1 VDDEPHR
8 GALVER
14 LERSVRSLGADD
26 LLLFR
31 RVSTGRLVHLGGCGR
46 GEGWAG
52 IVEIGDPLLAAHP
65 VRMVERLSF
74 PSPRQ
79 IVGPYHAQSA
89 VLVRREDEFVVVG
102 SRGGGLR
109 LDEPDAGF
117 LEVAAQAVEAITHV
131 SPAKRLGDEL
141 ELLHAVQDLAAV
153 DTSRTVGEVLHAVG
167 ASAASSL
174 SCEVAVV
181 SVPGSPPV
189 VVRRGAA
196 SLGDG
201 GLGDGG
207 PGDGGPGDGGPGDRQ
222 LTGALSALLGRGELM
237 VCSQE
242 ALDLPLPG
250 VDGGIRSWLLLPL
263 DADGDGGLLLLHT
276 EVARG
281 FTELCQQMGRRLA
294 EAAQSVIATAL
305 SRQRLVE
312 ETRALREAV
321 ERDAL
326 TGLGNR
332 AGWERRLDEVQ
343 AEDGPGADAR
353 PGVGVVVCDLDD
365 LKLTNDR
372 HGHAAGDD
380 LLRRFAALLSIC
392 CPGDTAVRLG
402 GDEFAVLIRGDRAD
416 VERRRDAVVAALA
429 GAVVLG
435 GVLLRASVGL
445 CWSPN
450 PQAARACQR
459 SADAAMY
466 DAKRARR
473 GARRH
478 PAACPAA

>member
-1 VDDEPHR
+1 M
-8 GALVER
+8 
-14 LERSVRSLGADD
+14 RSLGADD

-52 IVEIGDPLLAAHP
+52 IVEIGDPLLAGHP
-65 VRMVERLSF
+65 VRTVERMSF

-89 VLVRREDEFVVVG
+89 VLVRREDEIVVVG
-102 SRGGGLR
+102 SRGRGLR

-189 VVRRGAA
+189 VVRGGGAV
-196 SLGDG
+196 
-201 GLGDGG
+201 LGDGG
-207 PGDGGPGDGGPGDRQ
+207 PGDGGPGDQQ
-222 LTGALSALLGRGELM
+222 LTEALSALLGRGELE

-250 VDGGIRSWLLLPL
+250 VGEGIRSWLLLPL

-380 LLRRFAALLSIC
+380 LLRRFAALLRIC

-435 GVLLRASVGL
+435 GVVLRASVGL

-466 DAKRARR
+466 DAKRSRR

-478 PAACPAA
+478 PAA

>member
-8 GALVER
+8 GALVQR

-52 IVEIGDPLLAAHP
+52 IVEIGDPLLAGHP
-65 VRMVERLSF
+65 VRTVERMSF

-89 VLVRREDEFVVVG
+89 VLVRREDEIVVVG
-102 SRGGGLR
+102 SRGRGLR

-189 VVRRGAA
+189 VVRGGGAV
-196 SLGDG
+196 
-201 GLGDGG
+201 LGDGG
-207 PGDGGPGDGGPGDRQ
+207 PGDGGPGDQQ
-222 LTGALSALLGRGELM
+222 LTEALSALLGRGELE

-250 VDGGIRSWLLLPL
+250 VGEGIRSWLLLPL

-380 LLRRFAALLSIC
+380 LLRRFAALLRIC

-435 GVLLRASVGL
+435 GVVLRASVGL

-466 DAKRARR
+466 DAKRSRR

-478 PAACPAA
+478 PAA

>member
-1 VDDEPHR
+1 M
-8 GALVER
+8 
-14 LERSVRSLGADD
+14 RSLGADD

-52 IVEIGDPLLAAHP
+52 IVEIGDPLLAGHP
-65 VRMVERLSF
+65 VRTVERMSF

-89 VLVRREDEFVVVG
+89 VLVRREDEIVVVG
-102 SRGGGLR
+102 SRGRGLR

-201 GLGDGG
+201 G
-207 PGDGGPGDGGPGDRQ
+207 PGDGGPGDQQ

-250 VDGGIRSWLLLPL
+250 VGEGIRSWLLLPL
-263 DADGDGGLLLLHT
+263 DADGDGGLLLVHT

-380 LLRRFAALLSIC
+380 LLRRFAALLRIC

-435 GVLLRASVGL
+435 GVVLRASVGL

-466 DAKRARR
+466 DAKRSRR

-478 PAACPAA
+478 PAA

>member
-8 GALVER
+8 GALVQR

-52 IVEIGDPLLAAHP
+52 IVEIGDPLLAGHP
-65 VRMVERLSF
+65 VRTVERMSF

-89 VLVRREDEFVVVG
+89 VLVRREDEIVVVG
-102 SRGGGLR
+102 SRGRGLR

-201 GLGDGG
+201 G
-207 PGDGGPGDGGPGDRQ
+207 PGDGGPGDQQ

-250 VDGGIRSWLLLPL
+250 VGEGIRSWLLLPL
-263 DADGDGGLLLLHT
+263 DADGDGGLLLVHT

-380 LLRRFAALLSIC
+380 LLRRFAALLRIC

-435 GVLLRASVGL
+435 GVVLRASVGL

-466 DAKRARR
+466 DAKRSRR

-478 PAACPAA
+478 PAA